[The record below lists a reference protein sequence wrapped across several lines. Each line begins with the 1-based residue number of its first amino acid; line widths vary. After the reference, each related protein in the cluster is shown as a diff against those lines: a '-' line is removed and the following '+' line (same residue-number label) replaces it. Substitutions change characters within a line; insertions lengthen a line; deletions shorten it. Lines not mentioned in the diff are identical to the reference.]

1 MRHRSLFVYIF
12 CLALF
17 CAGCF
22 APSGGTSNNPPAQEV
37 VVFAAASLTEAFA
50 EIGAAFTASNP
61 QATVTFNFAG
71 SQQLASQLA
80 EGAPASLFASADQR
94 QMDAAVAAGRVD
106 PASVVLFACN
116 RLVVVASGERVAA
129 LSDLAAPGVKL
140 VIGADAVPVGAY
152 SLAFLE
158 AAAADPAYGEPFR
171 AGVLANVV
179 SYEQSVRAVLSKVRL
194 GEADAGIVYATDAQ
208 AASRTTASR
217 TTATTA
223 TADVTVIEIPVHLN
237 QLAHYQIAPLR
248 DGSAPEMTGQFLDFL
263 LSTEGES
270 LLTAAGFSTDCASAT
285 AE

>member
-1 MRHRSLFVYIF
+1 MKYRSLSICLL

-17 CAGCF
+17 CAGCV
-22 APSGGTSNNPPAQEV
+22 APPGGTSSNPPAQEV
-37 VVFAAASLTEAFA
+37 VVFAAASLTEAFT

-94 QMDAAVAAGRVD
+94 QMDAVVAAGRVE
-106 PASVVLFACN
+106 PASVALFACN
-116 RLVVVASGERVAA
+116 RLVVVASGDRVAA

-140 VIGADAVPVGAY
+140 VIGAEAVPVGAY

-171 AGVLANVV
+171 AGVLGNVV

-194 GEADAGIVYATDAQ
+194 GEADAGIVYATDVQ
-208 AASRTTASR
+208 AASRTTA
-217 TTATTA
+217 
-223 TADVTVIEIPVHLN
+223 ADVTVIEIPAHLN
-237 QLAHYQIAPLR
+237 QLAYYQIAPLR
-248 DGSAPEMTGQFLDFL
+248 DAIAPEMTREFFSFL
-263 LSTEGES
+263 LSSEGKS
-270 LLTAAGFSTDCASAT
+270 TLTQAGFSTDCASAT
-285 AE
+285 PE

>member
-1 MRHRSLFVYIF
+1 LPATGWSSL
-12 CLALF
+12 
-17 CAGCF
+17 
-22 APSGGTSNNPPAQEV
+22 PAV
-37 VVFAAASLTEAFA
+37 TEW
-50 EIGAAFTASNP
+50 
-61 QATVTFNFAG
+61 Q
-71 SQQLASQLA
+71 
-80 EGAPASLFASADQR
+80 
-94 QMDAAVAAGRVD
+94 
-106 PASVVLFACN
+106 
-116 RLVVVASGERVAA
+116 

-152 SLAFLE
+152 SLAFLD

-171 AGVLANVV
+171 AGVLGNVV

-208 AASRTTASR
+208 AASRTTAS
-217 TTATTA
+217 
-223 TADVTVIEIPVHLN
+223 ADVTVIEIPAHLN

-263 LSTEGES
+263 LSTVGES